1 MSGEVV
7 TAVDAKVD
15 ENREQELLQGYRQL
29 KDAPRPDGLL
39 SSELLRGQG
48 GMWRI
53 QTTWRDREA
62 LMALRKSGSPPAAL
76 ELLDRLGAEHSHGV
90 FTVEDSY
97 VP

>member
-7 TAVDAKVD
+7 TAIDAKIV
-15 ENREQELLQGYRQL
+15 EHREQELLEGYRQL
-29 KDAPRPDGLL
+29 KEAPRPDGLL

-53 QTTWRDREA
+53 QTTWRDRETLIA
-62 LMALRKSGSPPAAL
+62 IRKSGSPPAAL

-90 FTVEDSY
+90 FVVEDSY
-97 VP
+97 IA